1 MTGRRK
7 KSGKRSAASSTRRL
21 SRRPPTFFIDECLGG
36 HHLAAVLTAE
46 GVDVKLARSEFAAG
60 TPDAV
65 WLPVVGERG
74 WVVLTKDRHIRRR
87 ELEIQALV
95 RARVRAF
102 VLTAADLTGAE
113 QAAVFVRALPK
124 MLRICQGS
132 RGLLIGAVGGKG
144 GVRLLSLPRLRT
156 PRRQLPRKQ

>member
-7 KSGKRSAASSTRRL
+7 KSGRRSAASSTRRP

-36 HHLAAVLTAE
+36 HHLAAE

-65 WLPVVGERG
+65 WLPVVGQRG

-95 RARVRAF
+95 RARVRVF
-102 VLTAADLTGAE
+102 VLTAANLTGPE

-124 MLRICQGS
+124 MLRICQSSHGP
-132 RGLLIGAVGGKG
+132 LIGAVGGKG
-144 GVRLLSLPRLRT
+144 GVRLLSLPHLRT

>member
-7 KSGKRSAASSTRRL
+7 KSGRRSAASSTRRL

-46 GVDVKLARSEFAAG
+46 GVDVKLARSEFSAG

-65 WLPVVGERG
+65 WLPVVGQRG
-74 WVVLTKDRHIRRR
+74 WVVLTKDRHIQRR

-113 QAAVFVRALPK
+113 QAAVFVRALSAAPVAAAHGGGYR
-124 MLRICQGS
+124 LPAGS
-132 RGLLIGAVGGKG
+132 RSA
-144 GVRLLSLPRLRT
+144 
-156 PRRQLPRKQ
+156 RRAPARMFSRP

>member
-7 KSGKRSAASSTRRL
+7 TSGKRSAASSTRQR
-21 SRRPPTFFIDECLGG
+21 SRPPTFFIDECLGG
-36 HHLAAVLTAE
+36 HILAAALRQE
-46 GVDVKLARSEFAAG
+46 GIDVKLARSEFPEG
-60 TPDAV
+60 TRDAD

-74 WVVLTKDRHIRRR
+74 WIVLTKDRNIRRR

-102 VLTAADLTGAE
+102 VLTAADLTGPE

-124 MLRICQGS
+124 MLRICQSTKGPFIGS
-132 RGLLIGAVGGKG
+132 IGGKG
-144 GVRLLSLPRLRT
+144 GVRLLPLPR
-156 PRRQLPRKQ
+156 PRKLRG